1 MTTHQALMYRT
12 EGSFASGLLQFVLEG
27 VEAGEA
33 VQVAGAPENL
43 DSLRSSIGDASNEV
57 LFVDVRDWY
66 VKPARTLGAYLSL
79 IQKQLE
85 EGRPAVRII
94 GEVVWPERDM
104 DLQREWIRYEA
115 AINTILADLPVR
127 LMCTYN
133 SERLT
138 PSRIDAARATH
149 PSVIERGVVSASD
162 TYTPP
167 EQMLVELTVRM
178 PLPARHE
185 ERRFDTGDAVTAFVF
200 DHARRAGLTE
210 DASSNVAAAA
220 SEIVMAAGA
229 SASGP
234 ALVAVWTDHG
244 DFVCQIEDE
253 SSMPLDPLTGYG
265 PPRPEISAGWGWWL
279 ARQLSDLL
287 EVGIGSHG
295 SAVRLKMRGPNEIP
309 AGNVPT

>member
-12 EGSFASGLLQFVLEG
+12 EGSFASGLLPFVLEG

-43 DSLRSSIGDASNEV
+43 DALRSAIGVHSNEV

-66 VKPARTLGAYLSL
+66 VKPARTLGAYLSF

-104 DLQREWIRYEA
+104 DLQREWIRYET
-115 AINTILADLPVR
+115 AINMILEDLPVR

-149 PSVIERGVVSASD
+149 PSVIEQGAVSVND
-162 TYTPP
+162 HYVPP
-167 EQMLVELTVRM
+167 EQMLVDLTVRM
-178 PLPARHE
+178 LVPPHHE
-185 ERRFDTGDAVTAFVF
+185 ERRFDAGDAVGPTAFVI

-220 SEIVMAAGA
+220 SEIVMGAGA
-229 SASGP
+229 RPSSP
-234 ALVAVWTDHG
+234 VLVAVWTDHG
-244 DFVCQIEDE
+244 DFVCQIEGE

-265 PPRPEISAGWGWWL
+265 PPLPETSGGWGLWL

-295 SAVRLKMRGPNEIP
+295 SAVRLKMRGEHEIP
-309 AGNVPT
+309 ARG